1 MATGFLAERVA
12 LVTGGLGDLGYA
24 MASHLAKQGAQVV
37 VWDLALKNDPHAQEK
52 IKGLKIGRKPAFY
65 QRVDVSNRKQVDQAI
80 EQVIA
85 KFGRLDVVCS
95 NAGIVD
101 SAPFLQVTQEQWQ
114 KHQDI
119 NLTGCFNVGQAS
131 ARKMVELGIKGRI
144 IFTSSWVAQIPWP
157 EITAYTASKAG
168 VNMLMKQMAREL
180 AVHGI
185 KVNAVA
191 PGIVKA
197 GLAGR
202 QLVEEPQYAAR
213 VAKAIPLGEPGT
225 PDEIG
230 QAVVYLASPQTEYM
244 TGSVL
249 TLDGGCSLFQFDS

>member
-1 MATGFLAERVA
+1 MKDHIA
-12 LVTGGLGDLGYA
+12 LITGGLGDLGHA
-24 MASHLAKQGAQVV
+24 MAFHLAKQGAQVV
-37 VWDLALKNDPHAQEK
+37 VWDLAQKNDPSTQEK
-52 IKGLKIGRKPAFY
+52 LKALKVGRKTAFY

-80 EQVIA
+80 DQIIA
-85 KFGRLDVVCS
+85 KFGRLTLVCS
-95 NAGIVD
+95 NAGIVE
-101 SAPFLQVTQEQWQ
+101 SAPFLQITQAQWQ
-114 KHQDI
+114 RHQDV

-131 ARKMVELGIKGRI
+131 ARKMVELGIAGRI
-144 IFTSSWVAQIPWP
+144 IFTSTWVAQIPWP

-180 AVHGI
+180 AAHGI
-185 KVNAVA
+185 KVNAIA

-213 VAKAIPLGEPGT
+213 VSKVIPLGQPGT
-225 PDEIG
+225 PDEIA

-244 TGSVL
+244 TGSLL